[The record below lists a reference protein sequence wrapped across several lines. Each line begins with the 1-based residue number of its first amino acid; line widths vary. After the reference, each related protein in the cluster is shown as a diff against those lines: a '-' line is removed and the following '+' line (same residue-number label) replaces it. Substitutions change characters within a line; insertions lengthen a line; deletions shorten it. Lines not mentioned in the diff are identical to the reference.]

1 MASSQNTAGGCE
13 SSAPPNRHG
22 AFPILTFGVFAL
34 ALPFESDNFRHSSKS
49 QKTMENKHIHR
60 SSSEGC
66 ALSSVEEHFLHT
78 EGEAGIILASVMLV
92 HLVHGFNGSCKPLRY
107 RDIRL
112 N

>member
-1 MASSQNTAGGCE
+1 MFMASSQNTAGGCE

-66 ALSSVEEHFLHT
+66 AVSSVVEHFLDT
-78 EGEAGIILASVMLV
+78 EGVRGSNPLSRTIPNEIKDWV
-92 HLVHGFNGSCKPLRY
+92 HFDG
-107 RDIRL
+107 L